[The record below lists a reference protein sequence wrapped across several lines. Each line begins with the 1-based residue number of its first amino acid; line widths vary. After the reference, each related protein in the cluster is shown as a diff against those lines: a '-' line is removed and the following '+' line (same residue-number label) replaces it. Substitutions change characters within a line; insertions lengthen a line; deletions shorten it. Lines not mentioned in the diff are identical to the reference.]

1 VLTAPDDRGWLRF
14 VSTTAHSFYQET
26 LVMTCRPFLL
36 RAFALG
42 LAMLPAMASAQTPA
56 SDPDATPAVQ
66 ETIQVTATRVPE
78 DVEAVPVSITVLSG
92 DELRA
97 RGATDLASALSS
109 VAGVTAAPG
118 GDVGPAGSVPEMWGL
133 REFDAFLLV
142 VDGVPWGGA
151 FNPALTTLDL
161 TDVDRIEILRGAA
174 PVMYGATSF
183 VGVIQVLHR
192 QAGTEGTNVRLSGG
206 SYGSGSAAVSFG
218 LPSMGNLRQSLS
230 VNAERQGF
238 KDDRTGY
245 DRGHV
250 LYRAATGGFHL
261 DLDATTVKQD
271 PGSPHPRQGG
281 VLSPLVPLDANH
293 NPKDA
298 HVDED
303 RFQLATGYDKTLGNG
318 SWSTTLAVTHSK
330 RDTLRGFLTDVSTEA
345 PNARGFEQEL
355 TTNDVYF
362 DTHVTLPLAS
372 NVRVIAGLDHLYGRA
387 EADSEAFD
395 YFAPLDG
402 RTEPLDSSQV
412 PDALFDLKDE
422 RNFTG
427 LYAQTEWDPHPR
439 WHFQLGARLNR
450 TTEDREAGETPAAGG
465 EEEGG
470 SDKRT
475 VSRGSG
481 MVGVS
486 WLAWSR
492 DADGLWVYS
501 DYRNTYKPAALDFG
515 PEAEDAILEPETARS
530 YELGLKGRHGHFNWE
545 LSGFQMDFENLV
557 VGQAVDGL
565 PVLVNA
571 GNERFRGAEL
581 ELEYRFLDDLT
592 GRATY
597 ARHDPIFQDYVQD
610 FDGVATQLKGNRL
623 EMSARDLAGADL
635 VWSPDH
641 GLVGFAGWNR
651 VGERFLNK
659 RNTALAP
666 PYDLWSAG
674 LGYRFGTW
682 ELRVD
687 GFNLTDERD
696 PVAESELG
704 DAQYYRQP
712 ARNFRLTWAAR
723 F

>member
-1 VLTAPDDRGWLRF
+1 MIRR
-14 VSTTAHSFYQET
+14 SFS
-26 LVMTCRPFLL
+26 L

-42 LAMLPAMASAQTPA
+42 LALFPAAALAQTLA
-56 SDPDATPAVQ
+56 ADPDATPAVE

-109 VAGVTAAPG
+109 VAGVTVAPG
-118 GDVGPAGSVPEMWGL
+118 GDVGPAGSVPEIWGL

-161 TDVDRIEILRGAA
+161 TDVDRIEILRGSA

-183 VGVIQVLHR
+183 VGVIHVLHR

-206 SYGSGSAAVSFG
+206 SYGSGSAAVSLG
-218 LPSMGNLRQSLS
+218 LPSFGAVRQSLS

-250 LYRAATGGFHL
+250 LYRAATGGFHF
-261 DLDATTVKQD
+261 DLDGAIVKQD
-271 PGSPHPRQGG
+271 PASPHPRQGR
-281 VLSPLVPLDANH
+281 VLSPLVPLDGNY

-298 HVDED
+298 HIDED
-303 RFQLATGYDKTLGNG
+303 RLQLTAGYDKTLTRG
-318 SWSTTLAVTHSK
+318 SWSSILAVTHSK
-330 RDTLRGFLTDVSTEA
+330 RDTLRGFLSDLVDED
-345 PNARGFEQEL
+345 PNARGYEQEL

-362 DTHVTLPLAS
+362 DTHVTMPLGS
-372 NVRVIAGLDHLYGRA
+372 NARVIAGLDHLFGRA
-387 EADSEAFD
+387 EADSEDFE
-395 YFAPLDG
+395 YFAPLNG
-402 RTEPLDSSQV
+402 RTVPSDSTI
-412 PDALFDLKDE
+412 DRETAFDMEDE

-427 LYAQTEWDPHPR
+427 LYLQTEWDPHPR
-439 WHFQLGARLNR
+439 WHFMAGARLNR
-450 TTEDREAGETPAAGG
+450 TAEDREAGEEPLNGEEPG
-465 EEEGG
+465 EEEEGG
-470 SDKRT
+470 KDEKT
-475 VSRGSG
+475 ATRGSG

-486 WLAWSR
+486 WLAWQQ
-492 DADGLWVYS
+492 DANGVWVYA

-515 PEAEDAILEPETARS
+515 PEAEPEILEPETARS
-530 YELGLKGRHGHFNWE
+530 YELGLKGRHGRFDWE

-557 VGQAVDGL
+557 VAQAVNGL
-565 PVLVNA
+565 PSLVNA

-581 ELEYRFLDDLT
+581 ELEYRILDDLV
-592 GRATY
+592 GRGTY
-597 ARHDPIFQDYVQD
+597 ARHDAIFKDYLQD
-610 FDGVATQLKGNRL
+610 FDGAPTQLDGNRL
-623 EMSARDLAGADL
+623 EMSARDLAGAEL
-635 VWSPDH
+635 VWSPDL
-641 GLVGFAGWNR
+641 GVFGFASWNQ

-659 RNTALAP
+659 RNTALAA
-666 PYDLWSAG
+666 PYDTWAAG
-674 LGYRFGTW
+674 VGYRFATW
-682 ELRVD
+682 ELRLD

-704 DAQYYRQP
+704 DAQYYRLP
-712 ARNFRLTWAAR
+712 ARNVRLTWAAR